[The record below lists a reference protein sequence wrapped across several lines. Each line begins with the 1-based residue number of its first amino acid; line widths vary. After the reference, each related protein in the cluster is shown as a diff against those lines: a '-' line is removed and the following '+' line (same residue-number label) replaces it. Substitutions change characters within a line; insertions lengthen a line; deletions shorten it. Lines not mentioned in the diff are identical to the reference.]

1 MLRLFSELII
11 CRQEGINP
19 DISALA
25 ELTGLSRDTMRQI
38 DSRFRERSEPYSDM
52 VMDGRRRVYDES
64 EALSPNLSRTL
75 DELVRIFDGR

>member
-1 MLRLFSELII
+1 VLRLFSELII